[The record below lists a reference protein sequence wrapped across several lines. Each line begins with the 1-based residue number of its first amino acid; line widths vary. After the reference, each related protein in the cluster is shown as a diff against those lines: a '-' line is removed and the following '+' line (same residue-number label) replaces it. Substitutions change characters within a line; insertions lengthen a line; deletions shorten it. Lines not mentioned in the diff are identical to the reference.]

1 MNGPREEQTAA
12 LQVTRFDHIVINC
25 RDVDITAAWY
35 ERVLGMSRETFGPAA
50 RTALTFGMQKIN
62 LRPIAA
68 TQDEWFTGVAAAV
81 GSDDLC
87 FITGAA
93 PAQVRAHLE
102 ACGVPIEQ
110 GPVTKIG
117 ALGEMTSHYCRDPDG
132 NLIEI
137 AVYP

>member
-1 MNGPREEQTAA
+1 
-12 LQVTRFDHIVINC
+12 
-25 RDVDITAAWY
+25 
-35 ERVLGMSRETFGPAA
+35 
-50 RTALTFGMQKIN
+50 MQKIN

-68 TQDEWFTGVAAAV
+68 TQDEWFTGVAAAA

-102 ACGVPIEQ
+102 ACGVRIEQ

>member
-1 MNGPREEQTAA
+1 MK
-12 LQVTRFDHIVINC
+12 VTRFDHVVINC
-25 RDVDITAAWY
+25 TDVDATAAWY
-35 ERVLGMSRETFGPAA
+35 QRVLGMARETFGPAG
-50 RTALTFGMQKIN
+50 RTALTFGTQKIN
-62 LRPIAA
+62 LRPVTA
-68 TQDEWFTGVAAAV
+68 TQEEWFTGLAAAA

-87 FITGAA
+87 FITDAS
-93 PAQVRAHLE
+93 PTEVREHL
-102 ACGVPIEQ
+102 ATCGVDIEQ